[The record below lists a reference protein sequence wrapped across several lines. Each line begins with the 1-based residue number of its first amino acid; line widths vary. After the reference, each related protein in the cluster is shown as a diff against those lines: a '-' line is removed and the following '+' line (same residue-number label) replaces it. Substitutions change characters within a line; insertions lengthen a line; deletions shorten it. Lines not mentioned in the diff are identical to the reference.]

1 MTTPMILVP
10 TNTIETTQLDKQL
23 SELDSAMG
31 EILKEDLDE
40 SVKAKK
46 YLLMLQKFLRYSS
59 ARESI
64 RSRPVPV
71 VSMNKPEPVIKPL
84 KRKRNAHP
92 TTRPIT
98 ASTWVEEEEMDV
110 PEYVNESPKKIK
122 SVRKKRTSV
131 KKINKILSPSPVR
144 TRLWNAY
151 YNKRV
156 NK

>member
-1 MTTPMILVP
+1 MILVP

-71 VSMNKPEPVIKPL
+71 ISMNKPEPAIKPL

-92 TTRPIT
+92 TT
-98 ASTWVEEEEMDV
+98 ASTWVEEEDDMNV
-110 PEYVNESPKKIK
+110 PEYVNESPKKMK
-122 SVRKKRTSV
+122 YAKKKHTSV
-131 KKINKILSPSPVR
+131 KKINKVLRPSPVK
-144 TRLWNAY
+144 TRQWNAY
-151 YNKRV
+151 YNKSV